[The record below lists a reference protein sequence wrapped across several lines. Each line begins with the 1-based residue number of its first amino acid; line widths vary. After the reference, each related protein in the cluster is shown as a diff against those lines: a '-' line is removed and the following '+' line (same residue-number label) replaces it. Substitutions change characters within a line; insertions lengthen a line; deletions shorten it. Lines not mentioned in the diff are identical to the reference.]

1 MIEKSIIGNADDNHN
16 NGTLL
21 VGPSFSGKTYH
32 MLKFLSQIRSDRD
45 TYIIIK
51 STPKQYSQSR
61 IEIKE
66 TGEEMKSVNEY
77 ENDIIVFDDF
87 LGSSKSK
94 YIDQFFIGGRH
105 DNLHIYYLSQN

>member
-1 MIEKSIIGNADDNHN
+1 MIENSIIGNADDNHN

-21 VGPSFSGKTYH
+21 VGRRFSGKTYL
-32 MLKFLSQIRSDRD
+32 MFKILSQIRSDRD

-51 STPKQYSQSR
+51 SPPKQYSKSR
-61 IEIKE
+61 IKIKE
-66 TGEEMKSVNEY
+66 TGEEMKPINEY
-77 ENDIIVFDDF
+77 ENDVIVFDDF

-105 DNLHIYYLSQN
+105 DNLQIYYLSQ